1 MNSFSRI
8 LTAVGLVLGLS
19 QPAFAQ
25 TLEGEP
31 TRLQKPEIT
40 DNADSSEEEKLDRR
54 AQQKVVRDFMREV
67 TGRLPSSRPVA
78 RFHRPLCLEVA
89 GINLN
94 YADDFANRILDNAEK
109 ARVPLATGKCD
120 ANALVIFTG
129 ESRQELQQARK
140 KNRAI
145 FGELGASGVKTLVE
159 SRDDAFAWRM
169 TRMVGLT
176 GRPVGMDL
184 SEFWDNDAT
193 GYPSRFTPAIKIDVA
208 GAIVLI
214 DRDATDGMTALQL
227 ADYATLRLLAPT
239 SEIEEKEEGAPAT
252 IMTLFLDRETAPAQ
266 LTEFDLAFLHSV
278 YASADNSLPSS
289 LYGEVISKLARRE

>member
-1 MNSFSRI
+1 MLS
-8 LTAVGLVLGLS
+8 LS

-25 TLEGEP
+25 TIDGEP

-40 DNADSSEEEKLDRR
+40 DRADSPEEEKLDRR
-54 AQQKVVRDFMREV
+54 AQQKMVRDFVREV

-78 RFHRPLCLEVA
+78 RFYRPLCLEVA
-89 GINLN
+89 GVNRN
-94 YADDFANRILDNAEK
+94 FVDDFANRVLDNAEK

-129 ESRQELQQARK
+129 GSRQELQQARK
-140 KNRAI
+140 KNRTI

-159 SRDDAFAWRM
+159 SRDEAFARRK
-169 TRMVGLT
+169 TRMVGLS
-176 GRPVGMDL
+176 GRPVGWDL
-184 SEFWDNDAT
+184 SQFLDNDAT
-193 GYPSRFTPAIKIDVA
+193 GYPSRFTPSIKIDVA

-214 DRDATDGMTALQL
+214 DRDATEGMTALQL

-239 SEIEEKEEGAPAT
+239 SEIDGDVEGAPAT
-252 IMTLFLDRETAPAQ
+252 IMTLFLDSEAAPAQ

-278 YASADNSLPSS
+278 YASAENSLPSS
-289 LYGEVISKLARRE
+289 FYGEVISKLAQRE